1 MPVSDSKKPGGPP
14 PDDFSKTTP
23 NVSLPDD
30 TPGRGDWDKTN
41 YKFPR
46 QPPSDDW
53 GKTVAN
59 IKPIDT
65 SGEDFGKTYFPGA
78 KAPSTPEWGMTEAR
92 VNVAGADFGTR
103 PEDFGGNSQGQV
115 YEKTTPYF
123 RLPEAERAKYQDLPP
138 TPTEQAAQEEQER
151 QEKGGI
157 PGWFWVLAGLL
168 VMFFFAIIVLGI
180 VYFLIIRG
188 SGYEVSLKGAPPG
201 SSIKINGSQWGVTDA
216 DETIKL
222 PNLKEGE
229 TKKIDIVNELWDCQ
243 QLEVRSQNGVVTSN
257 GVALVKNQLLAKCSQ
272 KKITITDIGGNGDC
286 SPGSFKPGEFDK
298 AEKCYVKALQ
308 ELPDPFTPEQLV
320 NALSIL
326 IINFESGKFDVPSAR
341 LSALQM
347 GADYIKKL
355 QQRDPTIILEV
366 GGHTDSDGDNSSNQ
380 RLSEN
385 RADAVKKILVRF
397 GVNATGLQTRGYGEE
412 NPTYDNGTDDGKFLN
427 RRIGYLIVR
436 TK

>member
-1 MPVSDSKKPGGPP
+1 VSDSKKPGGPP

-92 VNVAGADFGTR
+92 VNVGGADFGTR
-103 PEDFGGNSQGQV
+103 PEDFGGSSQGQV
-115 YEKTTPYF
+115 YDKTTPYF

-138 TPTEQAAQEEQER
+138 TPSEQAAQDEQER
-151 QEKGGI
+151 KEKGGI

-168 VMFFFAIIVLGI
+168 VMFFFAIIVLGV
-180 VYFLIIRG
+180 VYFIIIG
-188 SGYEVSLKGAPPG
+188 PSGYEVTLKGAPPG
-201 SSIKINGSQWGVTDA
+201 SSVNINGSQWGVTDA
-216 DETIKL
+216 DGTIKL

-229 TKKIDIVNELWDCQ
+229 TKKIDIVNDLWECK
-243 QLEVRSQNGVVTSN
+243 QLEVRSQNRVITTQDGKIISEKSPLIAQCT
-257 GVALVKNQLLAKCSQ
+257 QR
-272 KKITITDIGGNGDC
+272 KITTTDIPGNGDC
-286 SPGSFKPGEFDK
+286 GTFKPGEFDK
-298 AEKCYVKALQ
+298 AEICYTKALQ
-308 ELPDPFTPEQLV
+308 ELPDPFTAEQLV

-326 IINFESGKFDVPSAR
+326 IINFDSGKYDVPSAR
-341 LSALQM
+341 LAALQL
-347 GADYIKKL
+347 GAEKIKIL
-355 QQRDPTIILEV
+355 QQRDPTIVLEI
-366 GGHTDSDGDNSSNQ
+366 GGHTDSDGDNASNQ
-380 RLSEN
+380 KLSEN
-385 RADAVKKILVRF
+385 RAEAVKKILVRF
-397 GVNATGLQTRGYGEE
+397 GVNPSGLQTRGYGEE
-412 NPTYDNGTDDGKFLN
+412 NPKFPNDTEDGKFLN
-427 RRIGYLIVR
+427 RRIGYLIV
-436 TK
+436 KK